1 MNIKA
6 IAVAGSAVF
15 LLAACGGT
23 ATDSGSGSASTS
35 ASATP
40 SASIKSLTGV
50 GTTVTLDPGTAMVL
64 QQNNVMVAPVA
75 PATADASGGMV
86 KVTFPITG
94 GNVDIY
100 PQNDLPFIRGSVTHS
115 GGLTFSA
122 GGKSLSVTDFVV
134 DPGASTL
141 TATAGGSKV
150 MLLELDGSKVM
161 VGKDSAGHVTLDGTV
176 AKLSQAAADA
186 LNQTFGVTLFKRGI
200 PLGTVHIVAAG

>member
-1 MNIKA
+1 MNLRVLA
-6 IAVAGSAVF
+6 AAGGAAF
-15 LLAACGGT
+15 LLAACGTAT
-23 ATDSGSGSASTS
+23 ATDSGNTAAS

-50 GTTVTLDPGTAMVL
+50 GTTVTVDPSTASVL
-64 QQNNVMVAPVA
+64 QKNSVSVAPVS

-100 PQNDLPFIRGSVTHS
+100 PQNDTPFIRGTVKHS
-115 GGLTFSA
+115 GGLTFSG
-122 GGKSLSVTDFVV
+122 GGKSLTATDFVV

-141 TATAGGSKV
+141 TATVGGSQV

-186 LNQTFGVTLFKRGI
+186 LNQTFGVSLFKRGI
-200 PLGTVHIVAAG
+200 PLGTVHIVAA

>member
-1 MNIKA
+1 MNFRVLA
-6 IAVAGSAVF
+6 AAGGAAF
-15 LLAACGGT
+15 LLAACGTT
-23 ATDSGSGSASTS
+23 ATNSGNTSASTS
-35 ASATP
+35 ATP
-40 SASIKSLTGV
+40 AASIKSLSGV

-64 QQNNVMVAPVA
+64 QQNNVKVAPAA

-100 PQNDLPFIRGSVTHS
+100 PQNDLPFIRGTVKHS

-122 GGKSLSVTDFVV
+122 GGKSLTVTDFIV

-141 TATAGGSKV
+141 TATAGGSQV

-161 VGKDSAGHVTLDGTV
+161 VGKDGSGHVTLDGTV

-186 LNQTFGVTLFKRGI
+186 LNQTFGVSLFKRGI
-200 PLGTVHIVAAG
+200 PLGTVHIVAA

>member
-1 MNIKA
+1 MTLKFLA
-6 IAVAGSAVF
+6 MAGGAAF
-15 LLAACGGT
+15 LLAACGNDT
-23 ATDSGSGSASTS
+23 STSGGASAS

-40 SASIKSLTGV
+40 SASIAKLTGV

-64 QQNNVMVAPVA
+64 QQNNVMVAPVS

-86 KVTFPITG
+86 KVTFPITD

-100 PQNDLPFIRGSVTHS
+100 PQNDTPFIRGKVIHT

-122 GGKSLSVTDFVV
+122 GGKSLTVTNFIV

-141 TATAGGSKV
+141 TATAGGNQV
-150 MLLELDGSKVM
+150 MLLDLDGSKVV

-186 LNQTFGVTLFKRGI
+186 LNQTFGVTLFKKGI

>member
-1 MNIKA
+1 MWGN
-6 IAVAGSAVF
+6 GNRF
-15 LLAACGGT
+15 GQHLGERQRH
-23 ATDSGSGSASTS
+23 
-35 ASATP
+35 P

-86 KVTFPITG
+86 KVTFPITS

-100 PQNDLPFIRGSVTHS
+100 PQTVLPFIRGTVKHT

-122 GGKSLSVTDFVV
+122 GGKSLSVTNFIV

-141 TATAGGSKV
+141 TATAGGSQV

-186 LNQTFGVTLFKRGI
+186 LNQTFGVSLFKRGI

>member
-1 MNIKA
+1 MKFKVLA
-6 IAVAGSAVF
+6 IAGSAAF

-23 ATDSGSGSASTS
+23 ATDSGSNGASTS
-35 ASATP
+35 STP

-50 GTTVTLDPGTAMVL
+50 GTTVTVDPGTAMVL
-64 QQNNVMVAPVA
+64 QQNGVSVAPVA

-86 KVTFPITG
+86 KVTFPITS

-100 PQNDLPFIRGSVTHS
+100 PQNVLPFIRGTVTHT
-115 GGLTFSA
+115 GGLTFSG
-122 GGKSLSVTDFVV
+122 GGKSLTVTNFIV

-141 TATAGGSKV
+141 TATAGGSQV

>member
-1 MNIKA
+1 MNLKVLA
-6 IAVAGSAVF
+6 MAGGAAF
-15 LLAACGGT
+15 LLAACGNDTTTSGGT
-23 ATDSGSGSASTS
+23 AS

-40 SASIKSLTGV
+40 SASIASLTGV
-50 GTTVTLDPGTAMVL
+50 GTTVTLDPATAMVL

-100 PQNDLPFIRGSVTHS
+100 PQNDLPFIRGKVTHS

-122 GGKSLSVTDFVV
+122 GGKSLTVTNFIV

-141 TATAGGSKV
+141 TATAGGNQV
-150 MLLELDGSKVM
+150 MLLDLDGSKVV

-186 LNQTFGVTLFKRGI
+186 LNQTFGVTLFKKGI

>member
-23 ATDSGSGSASTS
+23 ATNSGNSSTS
-35 ASATP
+35 ASASGTP
-40 SASIKSLTGV
+40 SASIQSLSGV
-50 GTTVTLDPGTAMVL
+50 GTTVTVDPGTAAVL
-64 QQNNVMVAPVA
+64 QQNSVSVAPVA

-86 KVTFPITG
+86 KVTFPISG

-100 PQNDLPFIRGSVTHS
+100 PQNDLPFIRGKVTHT
-115 GGLTFSA
+115 GGLTFSG
-122 GGKSLSVTDFVV
+122 GGKSLTATNFIV

-141 TATAGGSKV
+141 TATVGGAQV

-200 PLGTVHIVAAG
+200 PLGTVHIVAA